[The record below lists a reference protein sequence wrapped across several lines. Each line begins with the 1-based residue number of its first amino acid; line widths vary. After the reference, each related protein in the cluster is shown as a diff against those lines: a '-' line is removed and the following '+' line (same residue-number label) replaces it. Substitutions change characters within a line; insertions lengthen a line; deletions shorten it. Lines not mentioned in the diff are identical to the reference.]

1 MLVRHVKPLIT
12 AALVAGSL
20 SAIASPENGL
30 YAGAS
35 LGTQQYPDTVNG
47 ISADGSATSGKIY
60 AGYQVNPN
68 FAIEAGIAELGS
80 ISNDS
85 GQINAHSQFLD
96 AVGLLPLD
104 DKWTLL
110 GRVGVAHVRV
120 NTSQGDD
127 DGDGLKVGLGVQYA
141 LTPTMAI
148 RGEWERYR
156 LNAFGDNPNA
166 GQYTV
171 GLKVGF

>member
-1 MLVRHVKPLIT
+1 MLVRPVQPLV
-12 AALVAGSL
+12 AVALIAGSL
-20 SAIASPENGL
+20 SAFASPENGL

-35 LGTQQYPDTVNG
+35 LGTQQYPGTVNG
-47 ISADGSATSGKIY
+47 ISGDGSATSGKLY

-68 FAIEAGIAELGS
+68 FAIEAGMAELGS
-80 ISNDS
+80 ISNNS
-85 GQINAHSQFLD
+85 GQIDGYSQFLD

-110 GRVGVAHVRV
+110 GRLGVAHVRV
-120 NTSQGDD
+120 DTSQGDD
-127 DGDGLKVGLGVQYA
+127 DGTGLKVGLGVQYA
-141 LTPTMAI
+141 LTQNVAI
-148 RGEWERYR
+148 RGEWERYQ
-156 LNAFGDNPNA
+156 LKAFGDNPNT